1 MATIQTESVL
11 RGLSGIVGRQ
21 LVLHRKRNG
30 QSCICAAQADVNQS
44 GYSDAPDSNHQH
56 LYEALLYSRMA
67 RKSPKAKELRSEPV
81 GEPVSADV
89 IHPPEIHKIDISK
102 YTGQQGEPIS
112 IIAGDDV
119 CVASVG
125 VMIVTDEGI
134 LVEQGSAKLSE
145 KDPYAWTYTTT
156 KAASSRFVRIVVD
169 VADVAPADERV
180 LGDHVEPA
188 NIQR

>member
-21 LVLHRKRNG
+21 LVLHRKCNG
-30 QSCICAAQADVNQS
+30 QSSICAAQPGLNQS

-67 RKSPKAKELRSEPV
+67 RKSPKAKELRLEPSEA
-81 GEPVSADV
+81 VSADV

-112 IIAGDDV
+112 ITAADDV
-119 CVASVG
+119 CIASVG

-145 KDPYAWTYTTT
+145 KNPYAWTYTTT
-156 KAASSRFVRIVVD
+156 TAASSRFVRIVVD
-169 VADVAPADERV
+169 VADVAPAEERV
-180 LGDHVEPA
+180 LGDHVELVNA
-188 NIQR
+188 QR